1 MHSMSLDPA
10 LDSTRA
16 APAAGVSPRLLGALF
31 IAEAVLAFAP
41 IAVLGPAI
49 GWPASLRQPAATQL
63 TAIAAQP
70 DALALGYGL
79 YLLYSILIAPVMI
92 GLAART
98 LGGLGRPIAATV
110 AAFAALSALA
120 RSIGILRWLT
130 VMPALAQ
137 SHAGA
142 ANDSAR
148 AQIELVFS
156 AITSYGGGIGEL
168 LGVSIFMAL
177 SLGLLCVQALRNGA
191 LPRWLAALGLV
202 TALALASVATP
213 SFGLALALPIAV
225 GATLLS
231 VWMLAAGIWLLRSR

>member
-1 MHSMSLDPA
+1 MHTMSLNPA
-10 LDSTRA
+10 LDASRDATA
-16 APAAGVSPRLLGALF
+16 TSVSPRLLGGLF

-41 IAVLGPAI
+41 IAVLGPAF

-92 GLAART
+92 GLAARA

-130 VMPALAQ
+130 VLPALAQ

-142 ANDSAR
+142 DAAAR

-168 LGVSIFMAL
+168 LGVSILMAL
-177 SLGLLCVQALRNGA
+177 SLGLLCVQALRTGA

-202 TALALASVATP
+202 TSLALASVASP

-225 GATLLS
+225 GGTLLS